1 MNRLYKDAPFELS
14 SPLAD
19 CRLVVV
25 RGRFPCVFKSQRL
38 FVILPPPIEDGN
50 VK

>member
-1 MNRLYKDAPFELS
+1 MNRLCKDAPFELS

-19 CRLVVV
+19 CRLAVV
-25 RGRFPCVFKSQRL
+25 RGRFPCVFKSK
-38 FVILPPPIEDGN
+38 VILPPPIEDGN